1 MSADV
6 LQTIWISDP
15 FQCVVARH
23 RKSYT
28 LQVLLRGEPFLVETV
43 RTIVEARK
51 RAKALFAVLYGR
63 PYA

>member
-15 FQCVVARH
+15 WQCVVARG
-23 RKSYT
+23 KKCYT
-28 LQVLLRGEPFLVETV
+28 LQVLLRGEPFLLESV

-51 RAKALFAVLYGR
+51 RAKALFAVLDGR
-63 PYA
+63 TYA